1 MTRAQRERPAL
12 SCSGL
17 LVLLVPLVLASGAAA
32 QELDPRAYTPVPTG
46 GNLVITAFTYQSGDV
61 LLDPSLPIT
70 DLHAKLG
77 IAALGYART
86 FSFFGRYANVSIGIP
101 GARLNATGNVFEER
115 REVTRTGLGDS
126 RVKLAVNLLGAPAL
140 GPAEFARSKPKTVL
154 GASLVVSTPTGQ
166 YYPDKLVNL
175 SANRWAFKPEVGV
188 SHPIGRW
195 LLDAYAGVWFYTANN
210 DFYGGVTR
218 TQDPLATFQ
227 LHVSY
232 TVRPSLWI
240 AGDATFYS
248 GGRSTVND
256 TVKQDF
262 QKNSR
267 VGLTAS
273 YPVARGHSIKLSFAT
288 GASTRIG
295 QDFNTVGLAYQ
306 FMWLDGP
313 PKQARPPAA
322 R

>member
-1 MTRAQRERPAL
+1 MRLSAACLPSILLAALAAPAA
-12 SCSGL
+12 G
-17 LVLLVPLVLASGAAA
+17 

-46 GNLVITAFTYQSGDV
+46 GNLVISAFTYQSGDV

-70 DLHAKLG
+70 DLSAKLG
-77 IAALGYART
+77 IATLGYART
-86 FSFFGRYANVSIGIP
+86 FSFLGRYANIGFGIP
-101 GARLNATGNVFEER
+101 GARLKATGNVFEER
-115 REVTRTGLGDS
+115 REATRTGLGDS
-126 RVKLAVNLLGAPAL
+126 RVRLAVNLLGAPAR
-140 GPAEFARSKPKTVL
+140 GPAEFARAKPQTVL
-154 GASLVVSTPTGQ
+154 GVSLTVSTPTGQ
-166 YYPDKLVNL
+166 YDSSRLVNL
-175 SANRWAFKPEVGV
+175 GANRWAFKPEVGV

-195 LLDAYAGVWFYTANN
+195 LLDAYAGVWLFTTNG
-210 DFYGGVTR
+210 DFYGGVRR

-227 LHVSY
+227 FHVSY

-248 GGRSTVND
+248 GGRSTVGD

-273 YPVARGHSIKLSFAT
+273 YPIARGHSVKLSFAT

-313 PKQARPPAA
+313 RPSPPPAK
-322 R
+322 